1 VDQLQPS
8 FQAKPQTSVVASQNQ
23 SIASPVPRI
32 ERAEFERLPERA
44 MEILSPRA
52 KTASASHA

>member
-1 VDQLQPS
+1 MDQLQPS
-8 FQAKPQTSVVASQNQ
+8 FQAEPQTSVVASQNQ

-32 ERAEFERLPERA
+32 ERAEFEGLLERA

-52 KTASASHA
+52 KTASHA